1 MVPAEKYAI
10 PLEQLKRV
18 CDCEQEL
25 SFCQTSM
32 DVPPLE
38 GVIGQDRAVRSMKFG
53 LDMDAPG
60 YNIFVVGPPGTGKNT
75 YVSSV
80 VTQIAAGG
88 KVPDDWCY
96 IHNFNDKD
104 NPLAVALPPGQ
115 GRIFQQDMDELVKDL
130 RSVIPKAF
138 ESSDYEQQ
146 KDQVVEDAQAKL
158 QETFNALEIEAR
170 GAGFMLKQVPGRFL
184 LVPAKEEKALTPE
197 EFEQLP
203 LEERHSFEE
212 RGQKLE
218 KKLEDALHAGRV
230 LEKDAKEKV
239 VSLEKQI
246 AMYAALPQIQR
257 LKEKYAGFP
266 KITEYLDNVLKDVEE
281 NHEIFKEAT
290 QPQNPQ
296 LAMLMPQRDAED
308 DFIRYKVNLF
318 VNNERTI
325 GAPVV
330 VEPFLYYYNLFGKVE
345 YRNQLM
351 ALTTSFL
358 MARSGAIHRANGGYL
373 ILQAKDVL
381 TEPFVW
387 DTLKRAIKYR
397 QAVVENIG
405 EQYRYVPTATMRME
419 PIPLNVKVILIGSPM
434 LYLYMTM
441 DEDFSKLFKVKV
453 DFDVEMQRN
462 GDNLCKYTSF
472 VSSMVQ
478 NEQLKPFS
486 RQAMARIVEYG
497 SRLAGDQNKLSTRFN
512 DVGEVVYE
520 ADNLAK
526 ADKSGQV
533 EAAHVDRA
541 IRERKYRSNRI
552 EEKIQ
557 EMIRKGKLLI
567 DTHGAVVGQVN
578 GLSVLGIGGYM
589 FGQPSRITAV
599 TYMGRGGV
607 INIERETDM
616 SGNIHSKGVL
626 TMAGFLGSKFAQDA
640 PLGLTAQITFEQNYG
655 GVDGDSASCAELYAI
670 ISSLSGIP
678 IRQSLA
684 VTGSVNQLGYVQPI
698 GGATEKIEGF
708 FDVCAAKGLTGDQG
722 VVIPVQNID
731 NLMLKEEILA
741 AVRDGKFHLY
751 AVRRIEEGIELL
763 TGIPAGEPDAN
774 GRYPEGTV
782 FRKVSDKVLSYYEK
796 MANAARQSEDRLTTI
811 RVPNPEPPA
820 PVPIPPP
827 PPIRDPDPKLPDS
840 NP

>member
-1 MVPAEKYAI
+1 MAQSEKFAI

-25 SFCQTSM
+25 DFCQTSM

-75 YVSSV
+75 YVQSI
-80 VTQIAAGG
+80 VTQVAANG

-96 IHNFNDKD
+96 FHNFVDKD
-104 NPLAVALPPGQ
+104 NPLAVSLPPGQ
-115 GRIFQQDMDELVKDL
+115 GHNFQQDMDELIKDL

-138 ESSDYEQQ
+138 ESNDYEQQ
-146 KDQVVEDAQAKL
+146 KDQIVQTAQTTL

-170 GAGFMLKQVPGRFL
+170 SIGFMLKQVPGRFL
-184 LVPAKEEKALTPE
+184 LVPVKGDKALTPE

-203 LEERHSFEE
+203 LAERHDFEE

-218 KKLEDALHAGRV
+218 KKLEDALHAGRT
-230 LEKDAKEKV
+230 LEKVAKEKV
-239 VSLEKQI
+239 DSLEKQI
-246 AMYAALPQIQR
+246 TMYAALPQILR
-257 LKEKYAGFP
+257 LKEKYATIP
-266 KITEYLDNVLKDVEE
+266 KIIEYLDYVLKDVQE

-290 QPQNPQ
+290 APPNPQ
-296 LAMLMPQRDAED
+296 MAMFMPQRDADEE
-308 DFIRYKVNLF
+308 FTRYKVNLF
-318 VNNERTI
+318 VSNERTS

-330 VEPFLYYYNLFGKVE
+330 TEPFLYYYNLFGKVE

-351 ALTTSFL
+351 ALTTNFT
-358 MARSGAIHRANGGYL
+358 MAKSGAIHRANGGYL

-434 LYLYMTM
+434 LYLYMTY
-441 DEDFSKLFKVKV
+441 DEDFQKLFKVKV
-453 DFDVEMQRN
+453 DFDIEMQRN
-462 GDNLCKYTSF
+462 GGNLCKYTSF
-472 VSSMVQ
+472 VSSMCQ
-478 NEQLKPFS
+478 NEKLKPFS
-486 RQAMARIVEYG
+486 RPAMARIVEFG

-512 DVGEVVYE
+512 DVGEIVYE

-526 ADKSGQV
+526 ADKSEYV
-533 EAAHVDRA
+533 EAEHVDRA
-541 IRERKYRSNRI
+541 IRDKKYRNNRI

-557 EMIRKGKLLI
+557 EMIRNGKVLI
-567 DTHGAVVGQVN
+567 DTGGAVVGQVN
-578 GLSVLGIGGYM
+578 ALSVIGIGGYM

-599 TYMGRGGV
+599 TYMGRGGI
-607 INIERETDM
+607 INIERETEM

-626 TMAGFLGSKFAQDA
+626 TMAGYLGGKFAQDV

-670 ISSLSGIP
+670 LSSISEIP
-678 IRQSLA
+678 IRQNLA
-684 VTGSVNQLGYVQPI
+684 VTGSVNQLGFVQPI

-708 FDVCAAKGLTGDQG
+708 FDVCAATGLSGDQG
-722 VVIPVQNID
+722 VIIPIQNVD
-731 NLMLKEEILA
+731 NLMLKEEIIE

-763 TGIPAGEPDAN
+763 TGIPAGEKDEK
-774 GRYPEGTV
+774 GDYPEGTV
-782 FRKVSDKVLSYYEK
+782 FSKVTRKLNSYYEK
-796 MANAARQSEDRLTTI
+796 MLAFARQTEERLTAI
-811 RVPNPEPPA
+811 KAPAPEPP

-827 PPIRDPDPKLPDS
+827 PPIRDPDPRIPDR